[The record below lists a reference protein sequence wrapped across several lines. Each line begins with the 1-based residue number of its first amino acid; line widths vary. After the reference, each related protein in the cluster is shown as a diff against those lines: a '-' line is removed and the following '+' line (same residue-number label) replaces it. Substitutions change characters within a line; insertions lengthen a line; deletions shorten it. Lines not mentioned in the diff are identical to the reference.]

1 MSDRV
6 TINLRA
12 NQEFVFWLERA
23 ADTLAR
29 EIVGVVSNASGDK
42 VERLGR
48 EVSKA
53 ALTEAARIL
62 TAEYGKALSR
72 RLHNRHPI
80 VQGFAR
86 S

>member
-6 TINLRA
+6 IINLRA

-23 ADTLAR
+23 ADTLAK

-42 VERLGR
+42 VEKLGR

-62 TAEYGKALSR
+62 TAEYGKALGR
-72 RLHNRHPI
+72 RLNSRHPI
-80 VQGFAR
+80 LQGIVR
-86 S
+86 P